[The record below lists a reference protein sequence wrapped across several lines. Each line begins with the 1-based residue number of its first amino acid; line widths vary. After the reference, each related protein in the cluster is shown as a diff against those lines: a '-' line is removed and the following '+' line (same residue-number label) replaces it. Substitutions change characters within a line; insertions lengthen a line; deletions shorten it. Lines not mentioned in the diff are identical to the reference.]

1 MAGLK
6 LFPPGTLGDS
16 AMELRHMK
24 ILATALEPALNEA
37 GQLLRE
43 LDACILAKDCN
54 AVLLPGSVLGIGL
67 DIVWPLAI
75 ASEEVMSCESW
86 FSQVPST
93 NRLRLSSYY
102 VGLKMWNTP
111 DEASPLV
118 SLFVKVDE
126 GDSVLT
132 WRRLRQLLDAFDWPL
147 APNDRVW
154 NRRMELEC
162 SRLPLDNELDLELV
176 ASALLEVANKL
187 YKALT
192 ARDQA

>member
-1 MAGLK
+1 M
-6 LFPPGTLGDS
+6 D
-16 AMELRHMK
+16 LRHVK
-24 ILATALEPALNEA
+24 TLATALEPALNETK
-37 GQLLRE
+37 QLLRE
-43 LDACILAKDCN
+43 LDYCILARDCN

-67 DIVWPLAI
+67 EIAWPLAI
-75 ASEEVMSCESW
+75 ASEEVVSCESW
-86 FSQVPST
+86 FGQAPST

-102 VGLKMWNTP
+102 VGLRIWNAP

-132 WRRLRQLLDAFDWPL
+132 WRRLRQLLDAFDWSL
-147 APNDRVW
+147 APRDRVW
-154 NRRMELEC
+154 DRRMELEC
-162 SRLPLDNELDLELV
+162 SRLHLDTAFNLAQV
-176 ASALLEVANKL
+176 ASSLLEVANKL